1 VYYKDTTFLS
11 FSLWFIEKDTE
22 MTTWFI
28 TGISRGLGKAL
39 ATAALAEG
47 DTVIGTVRTGS
58 FERDH
63 DRGTLHVLNV
73 DLVNGQAAAASVAK
87 AFELAGQIDV
97 IVNNAGYGLL
107 GALEKASDADVERLF
122 AVDVFA
128 PFRIIRAALPYLRAQ
143 GNGHIIN
150 ITSIAG
156 RAPTTGSAV
165 YAAAKYALEGLS
177 SALALE
183 VAPLGIK
190 VTAIAPGAFR
200 TDFLSSHSI
209 RKSDAEDAAY
219 AETIGRSSAAFDSVA
234 GRQLGN
240 PDLAAQAIINL
251 VRADNPPLHLLLGS
265 DALRRARSKLDQI
278 ADEIDAWETTTRST
292 DFEKEQ

>member
-1 VYYKDTTFLS
+1 
-11 FSLWFIEKDTE
+11 

-39 ATAALAEG
+39 AAAALAEG

-58 FERDH
+58 FELEH
-63 DRGTLHVLNV
+63 DRGRLHVLNA
-73 DLVNGQAAAASVAK
+73 DLVDGQAAAASVAK
-87 AFELAGQIDV
+87 AFEIAGEIDV

-128 PFRIIRAALPYLRAQ
+128 PFRIIRTALPYLRAQ
-143 GNGHIIN
+143 RRGHIIN

-183 VAPLGIK
+183 IAPLGIK
-190 VTAIAPGAFR
+190 ITAVAPGAFR

-219 AETIGRSSAAFDSVA
+219 AATIGQSSAAFDSAA

-240 PDLAAQAIINL
+240 PALAAQVIISL

-278 ADEIDAWETTTRST
+278 VDEIDAWETITRST
-292 DFEKEQ
+292 DFEKDE

>member
-1 VYYKDTTFLS
+1 
-11 FSLWFIEKDTE
+11 

-39 ATAALAEG
+39 AAAALAEG

-58 FERDH
+58 FELDH

-73 DLVNGQAAAASVAK
+73 DLVDGQAAAASIAK
-87 AFELAGQIDV
+87 AFGIAGEIDV

-128 PFRIIRAALPYLRAQ
+128 PFRIIRTALPYLRAQ
-143 GNGHIIN
+143 RRGHIIN

-183 VAPLGIK
+183 IAPLGIK

-240 PDLAAQAIINL
+240 PDLAAQVIISL

-278 ADEIDAWETTTRST
+278 VDEIDAWERITRST
-292 DFEKEQ
+292 DFEKGE

>member
-1 VYYKDTTFLS
+1 
-11 FSLWFIEKDTE
+11 

-39 ATAALAEG
+39 AAAALAEG

-58 FERDH
+58 FELDH
-63 DRGTLHVLNV
+63 DRGRLHVLNV
-73 DLVNGQAAAASVAK
+73 DLVDGQAAVASVAK
-87 AFELAGQIDV
+87 AFEIAGEIDV

-128 PFRIIRAALPYLRAQ
+128 PFRIIRTALPYLRAQ
-143 GNGHIIN
+143 RRGHIIN

-183 VAPLGIK
+183 IAPLGIK
-190 VTAIAPGAFR
+190 ITAIAPGAFR

-240 PDLAAQAIINL
+240 PDLAAQVIINL

-278 ADEIDAWETTTRST
+278 VDEIDAWETITRST
-292 DFEKEQ
+292 DFEKGE